1 MLRPCPGIV
10 NLKLRRPNVVVDLEP
25 HPASYVGLDLAD
37 VRLRTDRLEL
47 RPLPAAAAAALPR
60 NRDRASQILGAELPP
75 DWPQPDLLDVLPS
88 QASASP
94 SDERFG
100 IWVMIDR
107 ETNGVIGDIGFLG
120 PPADSGSVE
129 VGYSVI
135 PSARRR
141 GYATEAARAIVEWAL
156 DQPNIQIVVASCDIG
171 NDASIRTLERL
182 RFVRTGETNGL
193 IGWRLDKEA
202 D

>member
-1 MLRPCPGIV
+1 M
-10 NLKLRRPNVVVDLEP
+10 
-25 HPASYVGLDLAD
+25 
-37 VRLRTDRLEL
+37 DR
-47 RPLPAAAAAALPR
+47 A
-60 NRDRASQILGAELPP
+60 RASQVLGAQLPP
-75 DWPQPDLLDVLPS
+75 EWPQPDLLDVLPS
-88 QASASP
+88 QASASL

-120 PPADSGSVE
+120 SPADSGSVE

-141 GYATEAARAIVEWAL
+141 GYATEAARAIVEWVL
-156 DQPNIQIVVASCDIG
+156 DQPDIEIVVASCDIG

-182 RFVRTGETNGL
+182 AFVRTGETKGL
-193 IGWRLDKEA
+193 ISWRRDKEA